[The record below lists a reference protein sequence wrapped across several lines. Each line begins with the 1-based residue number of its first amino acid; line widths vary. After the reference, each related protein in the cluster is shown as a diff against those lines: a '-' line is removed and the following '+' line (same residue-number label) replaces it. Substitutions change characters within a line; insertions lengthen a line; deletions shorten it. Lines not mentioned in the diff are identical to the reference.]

1 MQNNSLFSFGT
12 PLYWNEYAPAEL
24 CVSVQFDLVS
34 DKMWIQGEERG
45 DQGQGEGERQGGSL
59 MD

>member
-1 MQNNSLFSFGT
+1 MQNNSPFSFGT
-12 PLYWNEYAPAEL
+12 HLLWNKYIPAEVF
-24 CVSVQFDLVS
+24 VSVQFDQVS

-45 DQGQGEGERQGGSL
+45 DQGQGGGGRQGESL